1 MIDVGLEKIKKY
13 VGYRL
18 KDTNENIKR
27 LEAQN
32 NPVCFEVE
40 KMLTG
45 EEEVK
50 KELTSLM
57 NYIQQIEGGEL

>member
-1 MIDVGLEKIKKY
+1 MDIKFEKVKMYI
-13 VGYRL
+13 GHRL
-18 KDTNENIKR
+18 RDTNENIER
-27 LEAQN
+27 LNRQN

-57 NYIQQIEGGEL
+57 DYIDKIEKENL